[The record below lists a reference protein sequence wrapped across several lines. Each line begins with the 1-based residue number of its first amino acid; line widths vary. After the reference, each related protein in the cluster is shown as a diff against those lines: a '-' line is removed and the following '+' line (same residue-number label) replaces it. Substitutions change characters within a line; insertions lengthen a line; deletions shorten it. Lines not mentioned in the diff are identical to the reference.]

1 MIEVYFKPERSLS
14 ILHMF
19 INGCDTHFLLV
30 RFVSRNDILYLR
42 GIIAICTIYC
52 VISVTMK
59 MDSPHAAR

>member
-1 MIEVYFKPERSLS
+1 MP